1 MLVLVAYFLSGLPMP
16 EEGTQP
22 FPVTN
27 YGKLPVYFVGFF
39 SKKPWLFYLH
49 VQQDMFQFFLNS
61 VYFQI
66 NNELKSDYVF
76 IVKGCVSLG
85 YVLQTSNATRC
96 HLK

>member
-1 MLVLVAYFLSGLPMP
+1 MLVLVAYFPSGLPMP

-27 YGKLPVYFVGFF
+27 YGKLT
-39 SKKPWLFYLH
+39 YLH

-66 NNELKSDYVF
+66 NNELKSD
-76 IVKGCVSLG
+76 
-85 YVLQTSNATRC
+85 
-96 HLK
+96 